1 MKVVYKPG
9 NAYEEINCYDFREY
23 EQGIVL
29 HNEEGYNIG
38 YVPHEIL
45 SHIEP
50 HPEEKVVFGSEETLE
65 VRGSGEESGADEET
79 DSDDEDDE

>member
-9 NAYEEINCYDFREY
+9 NTYEEINCFDFREY
-23 EQGIVL
+23 EHGVVL

-38 YVPHEIL
+38 YVPHDIL

-50 HPEEKVVFGSEETLE
+50 HDGERLEFEGGQPPEPG
-65 VRGSGEESGADEET
+65 G
-79 DSDDEDDE
+79 DDEYDEYDD

>member
-9 NAYEEINCYDFREY
+9 NTYEEINCFDFREY
-23 EQGIVL
+23 DEGIVL
-29 HNEEGYNIG
+29 HDEQGYNIG

-50 HPEEKVVFGSEETLE
+50 HPGEVVFEGGDPPE
-65 VRGSGEESGADEET
+65 R
-79 DSDDEDDE
+79 EDDEE

>member
-1 MKVVYKPG
+1 MKVIFKPG
-9 NAYEEINCYDFREY
+9 NADEEINCVDFREY
-23 EQGIVL
+23 EQGIVP

-50 HPEEKVVFGSEETLE
+50 H
-65 VRGSGEESGADEET
+65 SGEEVVFEDGEKPVPGN
-79 DSDDEDDE
+79 DEDE

>member
-1 MKVVYKPG
+1 MTVVYKSG
-9 NAYEEINCYDFREY
+9 NAYEQINCFDFREY
-23 EQGIVL
+23 EHGVVL

-50 HPEEKVVFGSEETLE
+50 HEGEKVAFESDGAVG
-65 VRGSGEESGADEET
+65 GEEA
-79 DSDDEDDE
+79 DDE

>member
-9 NAYEEINCYDFREY
+9 NAYEEINCFDFREY
-23 EQGIVL
+23 DEGIVL
-29 HNEEGYNIG
+29 HDAQGYNIG

-50 HPEEKVVFGSEETLE
+50 HPGEEVVFEGGDPPE
-65 VRGSGEESGADEET
+65 R
-79 DSDDEDDE
+79 EDDEE

>member
-1 MKVVYKPG
+1 MRVIYKPG
-9 NAYEEINCYDFREY
+9 NTYEEINCYDFREY

-38 YVPHEIL
+38 YIPHEIL

-50 HPEEKVVFGSEETLE
+50 HP
-65 VRGSGEESGADEET
+65 GERVAFDDNEGDGDDDVTESK
-79 DSDDEDDE
+79 

>member
-9 NAYEEINCYDFREY
+9 NTYEEINCVDFREY
-23 EQGIVL
+23 EHGVVL
-29 HNEEGYNIG
+29 LGEDGYNVG

-50 HPEEKVVFGSEETLE
+50 HEGERIVF
-65 VRGSGEESGADEET
+65 ESGQPPER
-79 DSDDEDDE
+79 EDDEE

>member
-9 NAYEEINCYDFREY
+9 NAYEEINCFDFREY
-23 EQGIVL
+23 EHGVVL

-50 HPEEKVVFGSEETLE
+50 HPEEE
-65 VRGSGEESGADEET
+65 VTFDGSGRRGEET
-79 DSDDEDDE
+79 DEE